1 MELNREMYEKAKTA
15 VTGTGGLSH
24 AMDAYA
30 QAYFSVPPITGEWTV
45 EAMREEL
52 SMLLWDYHNGC
63 IDLRRR
69 SAETILGDRFQ
80 SAKVL
85 LEKAEAN
92 WKLASEER
100 GKMHT
105 FIIRFH
111 LEKLYEEHLKDAR
124 SGASGLYPPY
134 EELPF
139 I

>member
-69 SAETILGDRFQ
+69 SAERCTPL
-80 SAKVL
+80 SSVST
-85 LEKAEAN
+85 
-92 WKLASEER
+92 WKNCMKS
-100 GKMHT
+100 
-105 FIIRFH
+105 I
-111 LEKLYEEHLKDAR
+111 
-124 SGASGLYPPY
+124 
-134 EELPF
+134 
-139 I
+139 